1 MSTLF
6 GLAAAVRIIVAGE
19 RPSDLTDEESI
30 AHDMAAVLNRGHQ
43 VPNTTYDSA
52 VR

>member
-6 GLAAAVRIIVAGE
+6 RLAAGVWTLVAGE
-19 RPSDLTDEESI
+19 RPSYLTDEESI

-43 VPNTTYDSA
+43 VPNTTYDPA